1 MPTLAQNLA
10 IGLAVFA
17 YILYRQLHTRPVKGR
32 SMLPWILLA
41 LGAVQIAGTT
51 GRHGSGNHVGA
62 FNTDL
67 LVIAAAMLIGAG
79 FACARAYTLHIWI
92 DKGIAYRKGN
102 VWTALLWMLSIA
114 VHFSLDAFVHTPG
127 LAGTSLEA
135 YFGLMLLIQ
144 REIAIR
150 RAAKLQSAI

>member
-17 YILYRQLHTRPVKGR
+17 YILYRQLHIRPVKGR
-32 SMLPWILLA
+32 SLLPWILLA

-67 LVIAAAMLIGAG
+67 LVIAAAMLIGA
-79 FACARAYTLHIWI
+79 
-92 DKGIAYRKGN
+92 
-102 VWTALLWMLSIA
+102 
-114 VHFSLDAFVHTPG
+114 
-127 LAGTSLEA
+127 
-135 YFGLMLLIQ
+135 
-144 REIAIR
+144 
-150 RAAKLQSAI
+150 